1 MSRIKT
7 LCKRILQK
15 KDLLTTTNFSQI
27 AGYFYYNKHAKD
39 LPIKDQIF
47 FECRQ
52 GSDLQ
57 GNIFFLLTEALK
69 KTNQPCILAVKRSEK
84 ARVLRL
90 LDHYNMT
97 TSQLKVVNY
106 KSKKYYKALA
116 SSKYLITDVTFPTNF
131 IKREGQ
137 IYLNTWHGTPMKSM
151 GRKSAEAKMVMGNIQ
166 RNFMQADYLIL
177 PNNYTKEL
185 MIESYNIKELCPNL
199 KCIVHQY
206 PRARVYTRVRQQ
218 EIESKKTTGKR
229 VYAYLPTWRERPV
242 EKIARV
248 LQRLNNACPKY
259 AKVMVRLHPLDS
271 QKVDLSKYSR
281 LEPMP
286 EDIEMNDFL
295 AKCDGLI
302 TDYSS
307 VLFDYAYTHKPI
319 VLYQYDK
326 EAYESTRGIEIRP
339 DLPTTSDAKEVFEL
353 LKKPV
358 DYKNAMKPYCPLNE
372 GDSVLTM
379 LLNTEERKEKKTEDE
394 YIVFYLGNLA
404 KNGITIAGIALINE
418 LAKDKNKKVIL
429 TSHMQKSKKNKSALS
444 NLSENI
450 IYYPLAESFLG
461 YGTLLDFIK
470 SMIYLFTA
478 RGFKGIR
485 KSFERTAKTYEQ
497 AQFRNLKIKHLVHY
511 TGYEFDKIMTFSNTE
526 ARTKSIFVHNDMT
539 NEVFTKGTLQKD
551 TLEYG
556 YAHFD
561 NVVLVSEAISKPTE
575 VFTKDKEKMRV
586 LPNIINTEEIRAKGD
601 QGIEFNEDTECK
613 LTRDEY
619 VDFLNKH
626 EYNFV
631 SIGRYSR
638 EKRHDRTLSAFR
650 AMQGMKNAPKSS
662 LTIIGGYGED
672 YNFIKALEADDEDIV
687 SIKSIENPQPIL
699 RKCDCLLLF
708 SDFEAQPLVLY
719 EGAIQGCQLI
729 TTDIPTSRAVIE
741 QIGGYVADKNIEKL
755 AEVMKQVANKK
766 EGIGIEQI
774 DLAGYNTKT
783 VEKIN
788 AFFEQKP

>member
-15 KDLLTTTNFSQI
+15 KDLLTTNNFSQI
-27 AGYFYYNKHAKD
+27 AGYFYYNKHGKD

-69 KTNQPCILAVKRSEK
+69 KTDKPCILAVKRSEK

-177 PNNYTKEL
+177 PNNYTKDL
-185 MIESYNIKELCPNL
+185 MIKSYNIKELSPNL

-206 PRARVYTRVRQQ
+206 PRTRVYTRVRQQ
-218 EIESKKTTGKR
+218 ELEAEQKTGKR
-229 VYAYLPTWRERPV
+229 VYAYLPTWREKPV
-242 EKIARV
+242 ESIERILK
-248 LQRLNNACPKY
+248 RLNNSCPKY
-259 AKVMVRLHPLDS
+259 AKVIVKLHPLDS

-286 EDIEMNDFL
+286 EDTELNDFV

-307 VLFDYAYTHKPI
+307 VLFDYAYTQKPI

-326 EAYESTRGIEIRP
+326 EEYERTRGIEFIP
-339 DLPTTSDAKEVFEL
+339 DLPTTKEAKEVFEL
-353 LKKPV
+353 LKKPASYH
-358 DYKNAMKPYCPLNE
+358 DAMKPYCPLNE

-379 LLNTEERKEKKTEDE
+379 MLNTEQEKEKKTEEE
-394 YIVFYLGNLA
+394 YIVLYLGNLA
-404 KNGITIAGIALINE
+404 KNGITTAGIALANE
-418 LAKDKNKKVIL
+418 LAKNKDNKVIL
-429 TSHMQKSKKNKSALS
+429 TSHMQKSKKNKSAL
-444 NLSENI
+444 NGLSDDV

-470 SMIYLFTA
+470 STLYLFTS
-478 RGFKGIR
+478 RGFKGIQ
-485 KSFERTAKTYEQ
+485 KSFERTASVYQQ
-497 AQFRNLKIKHLVHY
+497 AQFRNLTIKHLVHY

-526 ARTKSIFVHNDMT
+526 AKRKSIFVHNDMT
-539 NEVFTKGTLQKD
+539 NEVFTKGTLQKN

-556 YAHFD
+556 YEHFD
-561 NVVLVSEAISKPTE
+561 DVVLVSEAIRTPTE
-575 VFTKDKEKMRV
+575 VFTKNKAKIKV
-586 LPNIINTEEIRAKGD
+586 LPNVINTEEIRAKGD
-601 QGIEFNEDTECK
+601 EGIEFNEDTVCK
-613 LTRDEY
+613 LTQDEY

-650 AMQGMKNAPKSS
+650 TMQGMNDSPKAS

-672 YNFIKALEADDEDIV
+672 YNFIKSLEADDEDIV
-687 SIKSIENPQPIL
+687 LIKSIENPQPIL

-741 QIGGYVADKNIEKL
+741 QIGGYIEDKSIEKL
-755 AEVMKQVANKK
+755 AEVMRQVASKKEEVEKLDLEGYNKK
-766 EGIGIEQI
+766 TIEMI
-774 DLAGYNTKT
+774 T
-783 VEKIN
+783 
-788 AFFEQKP
+788 AFFA